1 MIGVTCKKLHMAHN
15 MKYTP
20 GANYS
25 CSALH
30 RICMFTERVDHL
42 DVIDDNVQTS
52 EYPSFGLISNLD
64 RIEDFDTPY
73 DLDSITHHHA
83 MVSNECPML

>member
-1 MIGVTCKKLHMAHN
+1 
-15 MKYTP
+15 
-20 GANYS
+20 
-25 CSALH
+25 
-30 RICMFTERVDHL
+30 MFTERVDHL

-52 EYPSFGLISNLD
+52 EYPSFDLISNLD

-83 MVSNECPML
+83 IVSNK